1 MAEIIFVDFVVVR
14 LGSEITVFG
23 QNVRGKLLK
32 SADESPFLCAPNCSL
47 EDVFFWTHR

>member
-1 MAEIIFVDFVVVR
+1 VAGIIFACLVVVR

-32 SADESPFLCAPNCSL
+32 SVDESPFVCVPVCSI
-47 EDVFFWTHR
+47 EDVFFLTHR